1 VVKPRWGSGSI
12 GMAIARDSIEL
23 EVATRNGEFVAQTPA
38 PGDEYTIDV
47 LADAGGTCLGTVP
60 RRRIEVR
67 AGEVSKG
74 VTVRSEKL
82 EDLAKRVC
90 EALPGAFGPLTIQM
104 FMDGSTEEVNV
115 IEINPRFAGG
125 FPLSWE
131 AGANYP
137 RRMIEEI
144 LDIEPKTRT
153 DEWRGGLLMLRYD
166 EGVFVDASSAGL

>member
-1 VVKPRWGSGSI
+1 
-12 GMAIARDSIEL
+12 
-23 EVATRNGEFVAQTPA
+23 
-38 PGDEYTIDV
+38 
-47 LADAGGTCLGTVP
+47 
-60 RRRIEVR
+60 
-67 AGEVSKG
+67 

-82 EDLAKRVC
+82 EHLAKRVC